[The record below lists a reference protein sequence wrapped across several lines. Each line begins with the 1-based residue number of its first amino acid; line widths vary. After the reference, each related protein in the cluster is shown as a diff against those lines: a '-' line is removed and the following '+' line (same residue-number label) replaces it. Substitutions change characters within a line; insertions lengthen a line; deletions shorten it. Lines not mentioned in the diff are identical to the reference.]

1 MVVTCGSSMPV
12 LIMSTAIP
20 NEVTPCL
27 FKSELLNGLMLI
39 TERLYEFDGLCPES
53 MRQISLSLQ

>member
-1 MVVTCGSSMPV
+1 MPV
-12 LIMSTAIP
+12 LLMSTAIL